1 MARDEFSTPPSL
13 LSKPGRMAGPPTPP
27 LLGLWRTWSQA
38 GAQHAEYM
46 AKAEFPTPPWL
57 LSKLGRM
64 AGPPSLLLG
73 LWRAWSHAGPLSPR
87 MRCRASRQ
95 SHLAQRDPT
104 SCRPQ
109 RHSEGGLG
117 RSGRYH
123 WACLPAWCGN
133 RRRCGWWSYGMSTTF
148 APLPSAD
155 TDHSDST
162 DPADVRLAA
171 CAAVVCVAHSADEL
185 P

>member
-1 MARDEFSTPPSL
+1 MTRGTLSTPPS
-13 LSKPGRMAGPPTPP
+13 
-27 LLGLWRTWSQA
+27 
-38 GAQHAEYM
+38 
-46 AKAEFPTPPWL
+46 L

-64 AGPPSLLLG
+64 AGPPSPLLRH
-73 LWRAWSHAGPLSPR
+73 WRACSQAGPLSPR
-87 MRCRASRQ
+87 IRCRASRQ
-95 SHLAQRDPT
+95 SHLAQSDPT

-109 RHSEGGLG
+109 RHSEGGFG
-117 RSGRYH
+117 RSGRCR

-133 RRRCGWWSYGMSTTF
+133 RRRCGWWSYGMSATF
-148 APLPSAD
+148 APLPSVDAARPP
-155 TDHSDST
+155 SA